1 MFSGFFIDTKFPKHM
16 KQSKAPVNVTEENNV
31 HAISMVA
38 LKRAHPDYRMQCDQF
53 GHVFF
58 GSNAELNLTNSE
70 YR

>member
-1 MFSGFFIDTKFPKHM
+1 M

-38 LKRAHPDYRMQCDQF
+38 LRRAHPDYRMQCDQF